1 LKKFLLL
8 LLFPLLAH
16 AWEPNPKQ
24 PITVLLP
31 TTAGSG
37 GEVTARL
44 ITSHIES
51 KGKATFAL
59 LNKAGADGNIMLKQL
74 LESAP
79 DGYTVGIPSCVSG
92 FLFSEAHFSN
102 LITRS
107 PMDLTLVTNIGKSP
121 MAFVASSKS
130 NVNSIPELVKEVTSG
145 REINFAVGG
154 SAHYLA
160 FEYFMQNVNGNKEK
174 VIPIVFKGPVPAV
187 TSVAQYDGKTGTEF
201 GVMPIAIANQLV
213 ATGKVKL
220 IGVAGETKLAGIPK
234 EVPLMKDSVAGL
246 NVYGCWNVA
255 LPPNTPPE
263 IAKWY
268 EKNFIAA
275 LKTAEYKKFMEENY
289 IFLDPKSVG
298 PTGVRK
304 DMVELQKQWL
314 PYVKSLPK
322 PN

>member
-1 LKKFLLL
+1 M
-8 LLFPLLAH
+8 FPLLAN
-16 AWEPNPKQ
+16 AWEPKH

-31 TTAGSG
+31 TSAGSG

-59 LNKAGADGNIMLKQL
+59 INKAGADGNIMLKQL

-102 LITRS
+102 LITRN
-107 PMDLTLVTNIGKSP
+107 PLDLTLITNIGKSP
-121 MAFVASSKS
+121 MAFVASSNS

-213 ATGKVKL
+213 QAGKVKL
-220 IGVAGETKLAGIPK
+220 IGIAGETKLAGIPK

-263 IAKWY
+263 ISKWY
-268 EKNFIAA
+268 ENNFIPA
-275 LKTAEYKKFMEENY
+275 LKTTEYKKFMEENY
-289 IFLDPKSVG
+289 IFLDPKSIG
-298 PTGVRK
+298 PKGVRK

-314 PYVKSLPK
+314 PYVKNLPK